1 MAHQQD
7 VEFFVEYYSKDHN
20 GKEILDSFINQLGKD
35 SDADDGEEMITGL
48 IMASEYEHI
57 DIVKYLLNNGA
68 SINRTDDYGNTAIH
82 YAAQFNQKDTGLMK
96 LLLDH
101 PSVTD
106 SILNKQN
113 NGGYTALDYAYANE
127 TKLKFDMIKIMSS
140 RHGKRGLQI
149 DREEKDCAEEQDFTD
164 DIKDADLLNALNDL
178 KRMSVKEFQR
188 ELKRDAKEKN
198 PNIKTRLELQTELNE
213 SRQLGPFIYAAKEED
228 VRALKDLLYS
238 GASIS
243 QTTSDTK
250 KWNALHFAAK
260 FNKRNTDTIKFLLNH
275 PDILDSEVVN
285 KQSEDEGLT
294 PLDIAY
300 MFNNSIIRHDIIRT
314 LTKKGCLRKNE
325 VKSSPEV

>member
-1 MAHQQD
+1 MN
-7 VEFFVEYYSKDHN
+7 DHN
-20 GKEILDSFINQLGKD
+20 GNESLDAFINQLGKD

-48 IMASEYEHI
+48 IMASEYEHL
-57 DIVKYLLNNGA
+57 DIVRYLLSHGA

-82 YAAQFNQKDTGLMK
+82 YAAQFNQKDTSLIK
-96 LLLDH
+96 LLLNH

-106 SILNKQN
+106 SIFNKQN

-127 TKLKFDMIKIMSS
+127 TKLKFDMIKIISS
-140 RHGKRGLQI
+140 RNGKRGIEI
-149 DREEKDCAEEQDFTD
+149 DREHDGCSEKLGFTD
-164 DIKDADLLNALNDL
+164 DIKEDDLLNALNNL

-198 PNIKTRLELQTELNE
+198 PHIKTRFELQKELNE

-238 GASIS
+238 GANIS

-260 FNKRNTDTIKFLLNH
+260 FNKRNTNTVKFLLNH
-275 PDILDSEVVN
+275 PDILDFEVIN

-314 LTKKGCLRKNE
+314 LRKKGCLRRDE
-325 VKSSPEV
+325 IRSSPEV